1 MSKPYHRDPPA
12 PCTQLR
18 TITSKSS
25 RPCPRTRGSDDPQ
38 AKAEAMSVRTYKLSD
53 QDWQHPA
60 FDTIYR
66 WIMNRWDDLHTRY
79 EQETKGYNW
88 LDRPKQW
95 RNAEGR
101 NMDRILSDY
110 PNTITQP
117 IGRILYT
124 TTAWDRTR
132 NTIKKTETA
141 IAHQDGTC
149 TITDS
154 RIHIAL
160 AEAGTIDIHLS
171 EARPY
176 RLPRIVV
183 TVRKGR

>member
-12 PCTQLR
+12 PSTQLR